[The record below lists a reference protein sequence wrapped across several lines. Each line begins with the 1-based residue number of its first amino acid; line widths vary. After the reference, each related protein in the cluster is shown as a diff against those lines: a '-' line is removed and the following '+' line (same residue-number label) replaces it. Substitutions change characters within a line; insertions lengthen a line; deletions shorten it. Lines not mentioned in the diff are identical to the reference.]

1 MRASPAMRLVLS
13 PEPRGSGALCVSG
26 ISATMPAMT
35 DHKIRVGFIGAGAN
49 SRKFHVPNLRA
60 QPGVELVAVANRSK
74 ESGER
79 VAKEFGI
86 GRVAGDWREI
96 VAAKDIDAVC
106 IGTWPYTHCEMT
118 LAALDAGKHVLCEA
132 RMAMNAAEGRR
143 MLEASR
149 RKPQLVAQI
158 VPAPHTLEV
167 DSTVT
172 TKLAEGYAGEVL
184 SVELQGSQ
192 GSFVSPD
199 SPLHWRHDLSLSGHN
214 ILNMGIW
221 YEAMMRWVGPAR
233 RVMTMTKIAVPRRKD
248 EKGVWHEVKVPDHVD
263 ILATLASGAVAH
275 LRFSAITG
283 LSPAPQAWIF
293 GSKGTLRIEADT
305 KRLSGG
311 RRTDKE
317 LREIPIPPEKR
328 VGWRVEEEFV
338 NAIRGHEKVTHT
350 NFEDGVRYMEFTDAV
365 SKSAQTGQAVDV
377 APL

>member
-1 MRASPAMRLVLS
+1 
-13 PEPRGSGALCVSG
+13 
-26 ISATMPAMT
+26 MPAMT
-35 DHKIRVGFIGAGAN
+35 DQKIRVGFIGLGAN
-49 SRKFHVPNLRA
+49 SRKFHAPNLKA

-86 GRVAGDWREI
+86 GRVDGDWRDI
-96 VAAKDIDAVC
+96 IQAKDIDAVC

-118 LAALDAGKHVLCEA
+118 MAALDAGKHVLCEA

-149 RKPQLVAQI
+149 RKSNLVAQI

-167 DSTVT
+167 DPAVT
-172 TKLAEGYAGEVL
+172 AKLAEGYAGEVL
-184 SVELQGSQ
+184 SLELQGSQ
-192 GSFVSPD
+192 GGFVTPD
-199 SPLHWRHDLSLSGHN
+199 GLLHWRHDVSLSGNN

-233 RVMTMTKIAVPRRKD
+233 RVMTMTKLAVPRRRD
-248 EKGVWHEVKVPDHVD
+248 DSGAWHEVKVPEHVD
-263 ILATLASGAVAH
+263 ILATLTSGAVAH

-283 LSPAPQAWIF
+283 LAPAPQAWIF
-293 GSKGTLRIEADT
+293 GSEGTLRIEADA

-311 RRTDKE
+311 RRGDKE
-317 LREIPIPPEKR
+317 LREISIPAEKR

-338 NAIRGHEKVTHT
+338 NAIRGREKVTHT

-365 SKSAQTGQAVDV
+365 TKSAQSGQAVDV
-377 APL
+377 AEL